1 MNGRELGV
9 AAETG
14 PWPRDNAAP
23 ASLNPLAF
31 RPPAL
36 PVNGA
41 DRRRCG
47 LIVVHRRVQ
56 YESTVH
62 GPLPENKMSK
72 LSHKLALGAIV
83 IAALAAGLVLGGMIR
98 DDAPVNV
105 ESGAATQ
112 LERYEIGGEF
122 ELTNQRGERM
132 RLSDLAGDAVVMFF
146 GYTFCPDICPAT
158 LARMREV
165 KAALPPEDAAR
176 FTGVL
181 VSVDPARDTPQRL
194 GQYVEFFDPEFIGLT
209 GSAGEITEIARR
221 YGAQFMIP
229 EGQAEDGYLVNHSS
243 IGYLI
248 DPAGYVRALY
258 YGDEPIEAIAAN
270 VREVIEELG

>member
-1 MNGRELGV
+1 
-9 AAETG
+9 
-14 PWPRDNAAP
+14 
-23 ASLNPLAF
+23 
-31 RPPAL
+31 
-36 PVNGA
+36 
-41 DRRRCG
+41 
-47 LIVVHRRVQ
+47 
-56 YESTVH
+56 
-62 GPLPENKMSK
+62 MSK
-72 LSHKLALGAIV
+72 LSHNLAMGAIV
-83 IAALAAGLVLGGMIR
+83 IAALAAGLVFGGMIR
-98 DDAPVNV
+98 DDAAENV
-105 ESGAATQ
+105 GSRAAPQ

-132 RLSDLAGDAVVMFF
+132 RLSDLAGDAVMMFF

-194 GQYVEFFDPEFIGLT
+194 GQYVEFFDPGFLGLT
-209 GSAGEITEIARR
+209 GSDDEIEDVARR

-229 EGQAEDGYLVNHSS
+229 AGQSEDSYLVNHSS

-248 DPAGYVRALY
+248 DPAGHVRALY
-258 YGDEPIEAIAAN
+258 YGDEPIGAIAAN
-270 VREVIEELG
+270 VREVLEELG